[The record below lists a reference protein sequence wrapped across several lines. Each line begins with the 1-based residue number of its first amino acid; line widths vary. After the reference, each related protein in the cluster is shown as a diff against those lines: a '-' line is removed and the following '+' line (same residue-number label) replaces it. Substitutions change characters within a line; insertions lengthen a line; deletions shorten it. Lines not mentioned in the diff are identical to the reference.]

1 MPDDKEDARGGSLG
15 QQAERARTTPER
27 LAAEAERQ
35 AKAQGEGQS
44 EGVPATGR
52 HEAHS
57 YQPVEKVAAQ
67 LERSGSMLTATA
79 AV

>member
-1 MPDDKEDARGGSLG
+1 VVARIADL
-15 QQAERARTTPER
+15 PI
-27 LAAEAERQ
+27 
-35 AKAQGEGQS
+35 
-44 EGVPATGR
+44 VP
-52 HEAHS
+52 

>member
-1 MPDDKEDARGGSLG
+1 MPKRIRSYFQHPQFRYAAWSQITQTESVGSADTLPRGETLGAAR
-15 QQAERARTTPER
+15 APDTAF
-27 LAAEAERQ
+27 
-35 AKAQGEGQS
+35 
-44 EGVPATGR
+44 
-52 HEAHS
+52 